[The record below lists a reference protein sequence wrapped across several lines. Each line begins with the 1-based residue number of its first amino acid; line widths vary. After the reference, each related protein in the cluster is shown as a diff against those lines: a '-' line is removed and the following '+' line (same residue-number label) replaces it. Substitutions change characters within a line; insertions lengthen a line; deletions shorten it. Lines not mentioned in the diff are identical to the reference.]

1 LRIEQS
7 RRTDV
12 GKITMWGL
20 HTHRAKAWHGLIAFS
35 LVIITQ
41 ITVAATGSGIG
52 LEDAIDRT
60 LESNPELVA
69 FGYQIQAQQGRLTQA
84 QVKPSAEL
92 GLVVE
97 NALGSGDYKGVDGAE
112 TTLSLGWVLER
123 GKREALVGATRA
135 GVSALEAQ
143 KEIQR
148 LDVIART
155 AYLFLENLEYQERLR
170 LSHEATALAEQT
182 VATVRKQVTAG
193 RAPSAD
199 LARSEAELARVRL
212 AAEDIS
218 HELKTARRW
227 LAAQWGAPQADFS
240 KVLGD
245 PRQLPSPGSFAR
257 LLEEVDRNPNLS
269 ALLSQRRLQEA
280 ELRSA
285 EAQANPDWRFNAG
298 IRRLELTDDNAFVAG
313 VFIPLTSRNSNQGR
327 VTEARADLDRVEAD
341 RVATRLQ
348 IETQLFAVY
357 QALEHSLHRTMT
369 LREEVLPR
377 LEKAVSETQRAYKA
391 GRYSYYELQVI
402 QTELIATRTDL
413 VDAAIDAHQRL
424 IELERLTGAAMPS
437 AVQNP

>member
-1 LRIEQS
+1 
-7 RRTDV
+7 
-12 GKITMWGL
+12 MWGFD
-20 HTHRAKAWHGLIAFS
+20 THRATAWHGLIAFS
-35 LVIITQ
+35 ILVITQ
-41 ITVAATGSGIG
+41 STIAATAGSIG
-52 LEDAIDRT
+52 LQDAVNRT

-69 FGYQIQAQQGRLTQA
+69 FGYQIQAQKGRLTQA
-84 QVKPSAEL
+84 KVKPGAEL

-97 NALGSGDYKGVDGAE
+97 NALGSGDYNGVDGAE
-112 TTLSLGWVLER
+112 TTLSLGWVMER
-123 GKREALVGATRA
+123 GKREAYVNAARA

-143 KEIQR
+143 KEIHR

-199 LARSEAELARVRL
+199 LARAEAELARVRL

-227 LAAQWGAPQADFS
+227 LAAQWGATQADFS

-245 PRQLPSPGSFAR
+245 PHQLPSPGSFTS

-269 ALLSQRRLQEA
+269 ALLSQRRLREA

-285 EAQANPDWRFNAG
+285 EAQSKPDWRFNAG

-313 VFIPLTSRNSNQGR
+313 VFIPLTSQNRNQGR
-327 VTEARADLDRVEAD
+327 VAEARANLDLADAD
-341 RVATRLQ
+341 RIASRQQ

-357 QALEHSLHRTMT
+357 QALEHSLHRSVT

-377 LEKAVSETQRAYKA
+377 LDKAVSETQRAYKA
-391 GRYSYYELQVI
+391 GRYSYFELQVI

-424 IELERLTGAAMPS
+424 IEIERLTGAAMPS

>member
-1 LRIEQS
+1 
-7 RRTDV
+7 
-12 GKITMWGL
+12 MWGL
-20 HTHRAKAWHGLIAFS
+20 YTHRARARYGLIAFS
-35 LVIITQ
+35 LLIITQ
-41 ITVAATGSGIG
+41 ITLAATVGSIG
-52 LEDAIDRT
+52 LEDAVDRT

-84 QVKPSAEL
+84 KVKPSTEL
-92 GLVVE
+92 GFVVE
-97 NALGSGDYKGVDGAE
+97 NALGSGDYKGVDGTE

-123 GKREALVGATRA
+123 GKREAYVSAARA

-143 KEIQR
+143 KEIHR

-155 AYLFLENLEYQERLR
+155 AHLFLENLEYQERLR

-182 VATVRKQVTAG
+182 VATVRKRATAG
-193 RAPSAD
+193 RTPTAD
-199 LARSEAELARVRL
+199 LARAEAELARVRL
-212 AAEDIS
+212 AAEDIN
-218 HELKTARRW
+218 HELKTARQG
-227 LAAQWGAPQADFS
+227 LAAQWGASQADFS
-240 KVLGD
+240 KVIGD
-245 PRQLPSPGSFAR
+245 PHQLPSPRSFAS

-269 ALLSQRRLQEA
+269 VLLSQRRLQEA

-285 EAQANPDWRFNAG
+285 EVQAKPDWRFNAG

-313 VFIPLTSRNSNQGR
+313 VFIPLTSPVRNQGR
-327 VTEARADLDRVEAD
+327 VAEARANLDLVEAD

-357 QALEHSLHRTMT
+357 QALEHSLHRSVT

-377 LEKAVSETQRAYKA
+377 LEKAVSETQRAYAA

-424 IELERLTGAAMPS
+424 IEIERLTGATMPS

>member
-1 LRIEQS
+1 
-7 RRTDV
+7 
-12 GKITMWGL
+12 MWGFY
-20 HTHRAKAWHGLIAFS
+20 THHAAAWYGLIAFS
-35 LVIITQ
+35 LLIITQ
-41 ITVAATGSGIG
+41 VTVAAADGGIR
-52 LEDAIDRT
+52 LEDAVDRT
-60 LESNPELVA
+60 LESNPQLVA

-84 QVKPSAEL
+84 RIKPSAEL

-97 NALGSGDYKGVDGAE
+97 NALGSGDYDGVDGAE

-123 GKREALVGATRA
+123 GKREAYVGAAHA

-143 KEIQR
+143 KEIHR

-182 VATVRKQVTAG
+182 VATVRQLASAG
-193 RAPSAD
+193 RTPTAD
-199 LARSEAELARVRL
+199 LARAEAELARVRL
-212 AAEDIS
+212 VAEDIH

-227 LAAQWGAPQADFS
+227 LAAQWGEPHADFS

-245 PRQLPSPGSFAR
+245 PHQLPSPSSFAS

-269 ALLSQRRLQEA
+269 TLLSQRRLREA
-280 ELRSA
+280 ELSSA
-285 EAQANPDWRFNAG
+285 EAQAKPDWRFNAG

-313 VFIPLTSRNSNQGR
+313 AFIPLTSRHHNQGR
-327 VTEARADLDRVEAD
+327 VAEARANLDLAEAD
-341 RVATRLQ
+341 RIAARLQ

-357 QALEHSLHRTMT
+357 QAMEHSLHRSKT
-369 LREEVLPR
+369 LQEEVLPR
-377 LEKAVSETQRAYKA
+377 LEKAVLETQRAYKA
-391 GRYSYYELQVI
+391 GRYSYFELQVL

-413 VDAAIDAHQRL
+413 VDAAIEAHQRL
-424 IELERLTGAAMPS
+424 IEIERLTGAAMPS

>member
-1 LRIEQS
+1 
-7 RRTDV
+7 
-12 GKITMWGL
+12 MWGFY
-20 HTHRAKAWHGLIAFS
+20 THRATAWLGLITFS
-35 LVIITQ
+35 LLIITQ
-41 ITVAATGSGIG
+41 ITVAATASSID
-52 LEDAIDRT
+52 LEDAVDRT
-60 LESNPELVA
+60 LERNPELVA
-69 FGYQIQAQQGRLTQA
+69 FGYQIQAQQGRLAQA
-84 QVKPSAEL
+84 RIKPSAEL

-97 NALGSGDYKGVDGAE
+97 NALGSGDYKGVDGTE

-123 GKREALVGATRA
+123 GKRDAYVSAASA

-143 KEIQR
+143 KEIHR

-182 VATVRKQVTAG
+182 VATVRKRAAAG
-193 RAPSAD
+193 RTPTAD
-199 LARSEAELARVRL
+199 LARAEAELARVRL

-245 PRQLPSPGSFAR
+245 PHQLPSPGSFNS

-269 ALLSQRRLQEA
+269 ALLSQRRLREA

-285 EAQANPDWRFNAG
+285 EAQAKPDWRFNAG

-313 VFIPLTSRNSNQGR
+313 VFIPLTSRNRNQGR
-327 VTEARADLDRVEAD
+327 VAEARANLDLAEAD
-341 RVATRLQ
+341 RIATRLQ

-357 QALEHSLHRTMT
+357 QALEHSLHRSVT
-369 LREEVLPR
+369 LGEEVLPR
-377 LEKAVSETQRAYKA
+377 LEKAVSETQRAYEA

-424 IELERLTGAAMPS
+424 IEIERLTGAAMPS